1 MSIDRLLAR
10 FSIQTKVLVFIVPLI
25 GGIIAMAALNL
36 YTGSLLGG
44 RLTSTS
50 TSIETLGGFKNAY
63 AGMTNFLHHQ
73 NEEKR
78 EAVMESLDTQIN
90 RVENALTLA
99 ENARESEALTGSRA
113 LTDELRKDVDSLWA
127 LHGEETA
134 IRAEITDT
142 IHEIDELRARL
153 NAVIDTVSKALA
165 EAEDETKSK
174 LRTADQLASDA
185 QTVVKISSAISGAQT
200 PEEAF
205 AAADDV
211 KRDIRKVGKTLRKA
225 IPDTDPALKSL
236 IADNMAG
243 LTDTMKAGVVSQAG
257 MNELQKY
264 ANALRP
270 TGIKL
275 QGLAAKVAREATVKF
290 AELDDEIVTGQR
302 TISDSRDFLEA
313 LAALELA
320 IVQFAGQPAEAA
332 AEIVAAKLGGV
343 AYSIQ
348 TVSMSTGG
356 DVILQA
362 VGETWAGK
370 SVAIPQLMR
379 DLIAMN
385 EARTELFDQASAR
398 IDQAWSGVVAFA
410 SSQQQGA
417 EAVKDRASGI
427 TVTAAIGA
435 GSFGLIAAFLLVT
448 ALKGPI
454 LRLVNAMRDVAS
466 GDLDVDVADSAR
478 ADEIGEMAR
487 ALDVFKM
494 NALDK
499 IRVESESTRA
509 RDEAETQRHKSDTE
523 KAAADAQLQ
532 FAVQSLGS
540 ALRNLSQGDLVATI
554 DTPFSGELDALR
566 IDFNESVERMREA
579 LLHIRTNAVSI
590 EGDSAQ
596 LRSAADDL
604 ARRTEQQAASL
615 EQTAAAVDQISA
627 AVHTASERA
636 TATDALATETSRD
649 AREGGDVVSR
659 AVDAMSRIEE
669 ASSKIDKI
677 IGVIDEIAF
686 QTNLLALNAGV
697 EAARAGEAGKGF
709 AVVAQEVRELAG
721 RSATAAKE
729 IKELISASGEE
740 VRSGV
745 SLVGETGD
753 AITRII
759 ARIEDISN
767 NVSTMAKA
775 SREQST
781 SISEVNAAVSQMD
794 QMTQQNAAMVEETN
808 ASSHTLAQEAA
819 ALNEL
824 VAAFRLDAGYA
835 QPVETDRAA

>member
-1 MSIDRLLAR
+1 MSIDRFLAR
-10 FSIQTKVLVFIVPLI
+10 FSIQTKVIVFIVPLI
-25 GGIIAMAALNL
+25 GGTIAMAALNL

-50 TSIETLGGFKNAY
+50 TSIETLSGFKTAY
-63 AGMTNFLHHQ
+63 AGMTNFLHDQ

-78 EAVMESLDTQIN
+78 EAVMESLDAQFE
-90 RVENALTLA
+90 RVEKALTLA
-99 ENARESEALTGSRA
+99 ENARESEALTSSRM
-113 LTDELRKDVDSLWA
+113 LTGELRSDVDSLWA
-127 LHGEETA
+127 LHGEETE

-142 IHEIDELRARL
+142 VHEIDELRGRL
-153 NAVIDTVSKALA
+153 NAVIDTVSRDLEA
-165 EAEDETKSK
+165 AEDETKSM
-174 LRTADQLASDA
+174 LRTADQLATGA
-185 QTVVKISSAISGAQT
+185 QTVVKISSSISGAQT

-211 KRDIRKVGKTLRKA
+211 KRDIRKVSKVLRKA
-225 IPDTDPALKSL
+225 IPETKPALKSL
-236 IADNMAG
+236 IADNMAS
-243 LTDTMKAGVVSQAG
+243 LTATMKAGVVNQAG
-257 MNELQKY
+257 MIELQKY

-275 QGLAAKVAREATVKF
+275 QGLAAQVARQATVKF
-290 AELDDEIVTGQR
+290 GELDEEILEGQR
-302 TISDSRDFLEA
+302 TISDSRDFLEV

-320 IVQFAGQPAEAA
+320 IVEFAGHPSEAS

-356 DVILQA
+356 EVILEA
-362 VGETWAGK
+362 VGETWTGK
-370 SVAIPQLMR
+370 SVAIPQLLR
-379 DLIAMN
+379 DLIASN
-385 EARTELFDQASAR
+385 EAKTALFDQASAR

-435 GSFGLIAAFLLVT
+435 GAFGLIAAFLLVT

-523 KAAADAQLQ
+523 KAAADAQLH

-554 DTPFSGELDALR
+554 DTPFTGELDALR
-566 IDFNESVERMREA
+566 LDFNESVERMREA
-579 LLHIRTNAVSI
+579 LRHIRTNAV
-590 EGDSAQ
+590 
-596 LRSAADDL
+596 
-604 ARRTEQQAASL
+604 
-615 EQTAAAVDQISA
+615 
-627 AVHTASERA
+627 
-636 TATDALATETSRD
+636 
-649 AREGGDVVSR
+649 
-659 AVDAMSRIEE
+659 IEE
-669 ASSKIDKI
+669 ASSKIDQI

-709 AVVAQEVRELAG
+709 AVVAQEVRELAQ
-721 RSATAAKE
+721 RSAEGGQGDQGTDHHSRAK
-729 IKELISASGEE
+729 
-740 VRSGV
+740 RSRTGV
-745 SLVGETGD
+745 SLVDETGK
-753 AITRII
+753 AIHRII
-759 ARIEDISN
+759 ARIEDISS

-824 VAAFRLDAGYA
+824 VAAFRLDAGSRSHDTR
-835 QPVETDRAA
+835 QAAA